1 MESKTA
7 EQEEAAAREA
17 RRIRRNKMITAI
29 AIVLSLGLTYVSFFA
44 WNTSQAK
51 AWAAAL
57 WAVGPPSWFWIEYA
71 FMTTEA
77 EKSSKDF
84 RDRLKFAQDSA
95 SKIWLAFGGLFTA
108 SYFES
113 LLSK

>member
-1 MESKTA
+1 MVQKTEAQIEA
-7 EQEEAAAREA
+7 EAEAS
-17 RRIRRNKMITAI
+17 RILRNKIFTGI
-29 AIVLSLGLTYVSFFA
+29 AILLALVLTYVSFFA
-44 WNTSQAK
+44 GSKSQGK

-57 WAVGPPSWFWIEYA
+57 WAVGPPLWFWIEYA
-71 FMTTEA
+71 LMTTDA

-95 SKIWLAFGGLFTA
+95 AKIWLTFGGLFTA